1 MWGTPESGFL
11 GLTCHLKGAGDM
23 RVLFDD
29 PDASGMDDEEV
40 VETEV
45 GETYGGEGTGGG
57 NED

>member
-1 MWGTPESGFL
+1 
-11 GLTCHLKGAGDM
+11 M

-29 PDASGMDDEEV
+29 PDASGMDDDEV

-45 GETYGGEGTGGG
+45 GDTYGGEGTGGG